1 MFLFRS
7 GVLIKVPVL
16 QSSGICS
23 RRAFCSHQLQV
34 KLHKRRY
41 AQGLGGLL
49 CFWKWVIWGGDG
61 LLPECFSMPIFSTS
75 FMPPEGFLGSARAVS
90 SNPIFPAYLPG
101 AAAAVRGRGLEI
113 SSSCCVSCSGV
124 GWYFNGLKLT
134 LGSVTHQR
142 ARLLWEE
149 KFLPFSKLVSS
160 QVIKW
165 AHEMW
170 LQSLLSYRGVLAK
183 QAVSTEGERQ
193 ITMAFWHPKG
203 PEIFAVFTL
212 KIFSLPFQKC
222 TVYTGTNIEIL
233 QCTGLHFLC
242 FGHSW

>member
-1 MFLFRS
+1 METVFCPSALACLFS
-7 GVLIKVPVL
+7 LPLSCLWKD
-16 QSSGICS
+16 
-23 RRAFCSHQLQV
+23 FW
-34 KLHKRRY
+34 
-41 AQGLGGLL
+41 GLL
-49 CFWKWVIWGGDG
+49 G
-61 LLPECFSMPIFSTS
+61 LWAATPFS
-75 FMPPEGFLGSARAVS
+75 
-90 SNPIFPAYLPG
+90 PAYLPG
-101 AAAAVRGRGLEI
+101 AAAAVRGWGLEI

-149 KFLPFSKLVSS
+149 KFVPFSKLVSS
-160 QVIKW
+160 QAVKW
-165 AHEMW
+165 AHEMR

-183 QAVSTEGERQ
+183 QAVSNEGERQ

-233 QCTGLHFLC
+233 QCTCLRFLC